1 MYNKAW
7 KDIIITRVKICMAV
21 MMALA
26 FYFVLA
32 PVEQARAE
40 KVPKGFIAIASP
52 EDLADIVNDTTA
64 SYYLTKNID
73 MKNYGEWHPINSFSG
88 TLEGNNHSISNL
100 TINATDT
107 WAVGLFASIEGTEG
121 EAVVSN
127 LNLKKVVIK
136 AKDAACAGAICGWV
150 NNARIENCYVDG
162 TIESTGEKLQYQ
174 HVGGVAGSVGSN
186 TVINRCV
193 NMADIS
199 TVVMEERTDQAWVYI
214 LADCYAGGIAGVL
227 SHDVG
232 ATESSIEITECYNKG
247 KIVAKAVAHS
257 NATKYS
263 SKIKALAYAYA
274 YAGGICGR
282 AIGLSSGNTISINN
296 SFNEGTVGS
305 YAWATA
311 KAAYGGANQT
321 SEMKNATG
329 GIAGSL
335 FDAEIEN
342 VYSSG
347 KIEQNGYCGG
357 IIGEMGSSVSLKNCY
372 FLSDNKKGINVSLNG
387 VGNID
392 VSGCKAFNSNGM
404 KKESNYKDWDFEHT
418 WVRNSAVNN
427 GYPVLRFSA
436 SLFQLEK
443 PTVSVKA
450 GTYNKKVTLKLQSTA
465 EKAVIYYTTDGT
477 IPTVASKKY
486 TKPIIISKSTT
497 VKAIVIA
504 GDFKDSKVTTAKY
517 VIK

>member
-1 MYNKAW
+1 
-7 KDIIITRVKICMAV
+7 

-73 MKNYGEWHPINSFSG
+73 MKNYGEWHPIKSFSG

-107 WAVGLFASIEGTEG
+107 SAVGLFASIEGTEG

-136 AKDAACAGAICGWV
+136 AKDVYYAGAICGWV

-162 TIESTGEKLQYQ
+162 TIESTGEKLNSQY
-174 HVGGVAGSVGSN
+174 VGGVAGSVGSN
-186 TVINRCV
+186 TVVNRCV

-199 TVVMEERTDQAWVYI
+199 LAIMKERTNKDYVYTQAN
-214 LADCYAGGIAGVL
+214 CYAGGIAGVMERSL
-227 SHDVG
+227 GD
-232 ATESSIEITECYNKG
+232 TESSIEITECYNKG
-247 KIVAKAVAHS
+247 IIFAKAFTSS
-257 NATKYS
+257 NATRYS
-263 SKIKALAYAYA
+263 SEAKAEAEAYA
-274 YAGGICGR
+274 YAGGICGS
-282 AIGLSSGNTISINN
+282 LFSWGNTLSINN

-305 YAWATA
+305 HAFATA
-311 KAAYGGANQT
+311 KAAYGGVNQT
-321 SEMKNATG
+321 SKMKNATG
-329 GIAGSL
+329 GIVGWL
-335 FDAEIEN
+335 FNAKIEN

-357 IIGEMGSSVSLKNCY
+357 IIGEMDSSVSLKNCY

-387 VGNID
+387 VGNME